1 MQASTAQVRVV
12 KSPNKHAVQCARFYV
27 AFNTTQKVNSKN
39 AVYTSGDCLV
49 EDLPRLI
56 TKAVQDLS
64 ALDFVIV
71 K

>member
-12 KSPNKHAVQCARFYV
+12 KSPNKHAVKCFRFYV

-39 AVYTSGDCLV
+39 AVLVSGDILE
-49 EDLPRLI
+49 EDLPMLI
-56 TKAVQDLS
+56 SKAVASLS
-64 ALDFVIV
+64 AEDFVIV

>member
-12 KSPNKHAVQCARFYV
+12 KSPNKHAVKCARFYV
-27 AFNTTQKVNSKN
+27 AFNTTQKVNTKN

-49 EDLPRLI
+49 QDLPRLI
-56 TKAVQDLS
+56 TRAVQDLS

>member
-12 KSPNKHAVQCARFYV
+12 KSPNKHAVKCFRFYV

-39 AVYTSGDCLV
+39 AVLVSGDVLE
-49 EDLPRLI
+49 EDLPMLI
-56 TKAVQDLS
+56 SKAVASLS
-64 ALDFVIV
+64 AEDFVIV